1 MYLIQNKGDALMKL
15 LITGG
20 HVITMDPVIGNG
32 RFNVLVENDRIVAVG
47 PEVQAH
53 DAQKLDASGC
63 IVIPGLVNAHM
74 HTWQTALRG
83 VTANWTLPT
92 YFRSVH
98 AGLATCFNPDDLYIG
113 TLVGALNQLNLGT
126 TTLGDWC
133 HNNPTPDH
141 TDRAI
146 DGLTESGI
154 RAVFFHGSPKPDP
167 KPGQKHFSEIPHPR
181 GEIERLLKGKL
192 KSRDARVT
200 LGMAILG
207 PHYSTYEVA
216 EHDFQLAAEFDLIA
230 SMHCAG
236 LEPKTPDGWERLA
249 ERDLLGT
256 TTNIVH
262 GNNLSDEQLRM
273 MVSRGVTFSVAPE
286 TEMTQGHGHPITGR
300 LRDAGGAPSLGVD
313 LESAIA
319 GDMFTV
325 ARVAL
330 ASQRALDNAQS
341 RVDSGQL
348 PAHSTISTSEALS
361 WITIRGAEA
370 LGLQDRIG
378 SLTPGKQADVVLIR
392 ADGLS
397 MRPVHDPVSA
407 VLMQASAAN
416 VDTVLVA
423 GEFKKR
429 AGKLLYEQLEQ
440 RLDELDASGNRI
452 SDRVAKLVP
461 A

>member
-1 MYLIQNKGDALMKL
+1 MKL

-20 HVITMDPVIGNG
+20 QVITMDPAIGNG
-32 RFNVLVENDRIVAVG
+32 RFNVLIENDRIVEVG
-47 PEVQAH
+47 PNVQAH
-53 DAQKLDASGC
+53 DAQQLDASGC
-63 IVIPGLVNAHM
+63 IVIPGLINAHM

-83 VTANWTLPT
+83 VTADWTLPT

-98 AGLATCFNPDDLYIG
+98 AGLATCFQPNDLYIG

-133 HNNPTPDH
+133 HNNPAPDY

-146 DGLTESGI
+146 DGLVESGI
-154 RAVFFHGSPKPDP
+154 RAVYFHGSPKPDP

-181 GEIERLLKGKL
+181 SEIERLLKDRFP
-192 KSRDARVT
+192 SRDAKVT

-207 PHYSTYEVA
+207 PHYSTYEVS
-216 EHDFQLAAEFDLIA
+216 EHDFLLAAEFGLIA

-249 ERDLLGT
+249 ERNLLGK

-262 GNNLSDEQLRM
+262 GNNLTDTQLRM
-273 MVSRGVTFSVAPE
+273 MVDRGVTFSVAPE

-300 LRDAGGAPSLGVD
+300 LRDAGSAPSLGVD

-330 ASQRALDNAQS
+330 ASQRALDNAQA
-341 RVDSGQL
+341 RADTGQL
-348 PAHSTISTSEALS
+348 PARSTISTSDALS

-370 LGLQDRIG
+370 LGLQDRVG

-429 AGKLLYEQLEQ
+429 DGKLLYRNLEQ
-440 RLDELDASGNRI
+440 RLDELDASGRRI
-452 SDRVAKLVP
+452 SERFAEIAP

>member
-1 MYLIQNKGDALMKL
+1 MKL

-32 RFNVLVENDRIVAVG
+32 RFDILIENDLIVEVG
-47 PEVQAH
+47 PQILAN
-53 DAQKLDASGC
+53 DAQRLDATGC

-83 VTANWTLPT
+83 VAANWTLPT

-98 AGLATCFNPDDLYIG
+98 AGLATLFNPDDLYIG

-133 HNNPTPDH
+133 HNNPTPEH

-146 DGLTESGI
+146 DGLLESGI
-154 RAVFFHGSPKPDP
+154 RAVYFHGSPKPDP

-181 GEIERLLKGKL
+181 SEIERLLKDRFTR
-192 KSRDARVT
+192 SDALVT

-207 PHYSTYEVA
+207 PHYSTYDVS
-216 EHDFQLAAEFDLIA
+216 EHDFELAAEYGLIA

-249 ERDLLGT
+249 ERGLLGPS
-256 TTNIVH
+256 TNIVH
-262 GNNLSDEQLRM
+262 GNNLSEAQLRM
-273 MVSRGVTFSVAPE
+273 MIGCGVTFSVAPE

-330 ASQRALDNAQS
+330 ASQRALDNAQA
-341 RVDSGQL
+341 RADSGQL

-370 LGLQDRIG
+370 LGLQDRVG
-378 SLTPGKQADVVLIR
+378 SLTPGKQADIVLIR

-397 MRPVHDPVSA
+397 MRPVHDPVAS
-407 VLMQASAAN
+407 VLMQGSAAN

-423 GEFKKR
+423 GAIRKR
-429 AGKLLYEQLEQ
+429 AGKLLYTHLEQ
-440 RLDELDASGNRI
+440 RLDELDASGRRI
-452 SDRVAKLVP
+452 SNRFAELAP

>member
-1 MYLIQNKGDALMKL
+1 MKL

-32 RFNVLVENDRIVAVG
+32 RFNILIEDDRIVYIG

-53 DAQKLDASGC
+53 DAEQLDASGC
-63 IVIPGLVNAHM
+63 IVIPGLINAHM

-98 AGLATCFNPDDLYIG
+98 AGLATCFNPDDLHIG

-146 DGLTESGI
+146 DGLLESGI
-154 RAVFFHGSPKPDP
+154 RAVYFHGSPKPDP

-181 GEIERLLKGKL
+181 GEIERLLKNRFA
-192 KSRDARVT
+192 SRDARVT

-207 PHYSTYEVA
+207 PHYSTYEVS
-216 EHDFQLAAEFDLIA
+216 EHDFQLAAEFELIA

-249 ERDLLGT
+249 EASLLGP

-262 GNNLSDEQLRM
+262 GNNLTDAQLRM
-273 MVSRGVTFSVAPE
+273 MINRGVTFSVAPE

-300 LRDAGGAPSLGVD
+300 LRDAGSAPSLGVD

-330 ASQRALDNAQS
+330 ASQRALDNAQA
-341 RVDSGQL
+341 RAETGQL
-348 PAHSTISTSEALS
+348 PAHSTISTSDALS

-370 LGLQDRIG
+370 LGLQDRVG

-407 VLMQASAAN
+407 VLMQGSAAN

-429 AGKLLYEQLEQ
+429 DGKLLYEHLEQ
-440 RLDELDASGNRI
+440 RLDELDASGHRI
-452 SDRVAKLVP
+452 SERFAALVP

>member
-1 MYLIQNKGDALMKL
+1 MKL

-20 HVITMDPVIGNG
+20 QVITMDPAIGNG
-32 RFNVLVENDRIVAVG
+32 RFNVLIENDRIVDIG
-47 PEVQAH
+47 PQVQVH
-53 DAQKLDASGC
+53 DAEQLDASGC
-63 IVIPGLVNAHM
+63 IVIPGLINAHM

-98 AGLATCFNPDDLYIG
+98 AGLATCFNPEDLYIG

-141 TDRAI
+141 SDRAI
-146 DGLTESGI
+146 DGLLESGI
-154 RAVFFHGSPKPDP
+154 RAVYFHGSPKPDP

-181 GEIERLLKGKL
+181 GEIERLLKNRFA
-192 KSRDARVT
+192 SRDAKVT

-207 PHYSTYEVA
+207 PHYSTYEVS
-216 EHDFQLAAEFDLIA
+216 EHDFQLAAEFELIA

-249 ERDLLGT
+249 ERDLLGP

-262 GNNLSDEQLRM
+262 GNNLTDAQLRM
-273 MVSRGVTFSVAPE
+273 MIDRGVTFSVAPE

-300 LRDAGGAPSLGVD
+300 LRDAGSAPSLGVD

-330 ASQRALDNAQS
+330 ASQRALDNAQA
-341 RVDSGQL
+341 RADTGQL
-348 PAHSTISTSEALS
+348 PAHSTISTSDALS

-370 LGLQDRIG
+370 LGLQDRVG
-378 SLTPGKQADVVLIR
+378 SLTPGKQADIVLIR

-407 VLMQASAAN
+407 VLMQGSAAN

-429 AGKLLYEQLEQ
+429 DGKLLYEHLDQ
-440 RLDELDASGNRI
+440 RLDELDASGRRI
-452 SDRVAKLVP
+452 SQRFAELVP

>member
-1 MYLIQNKGDALMKL
+1 MEILIS
-15 LITGG
+15 GG
-20 HVITMDPVIGNG
+20 RVITMDPAIGDG
-32 RFNVLVENDRIVAVG
+32 RFNVLIENDHIVAVG
-47 PEVQAH
+47 PEVRSAS
-53 DAQKLDASGC
+53 AQQLDATGC
-63 IVIPGLVNAHM
+63 IVIPGLINAHM

-83 VTANWTLPT
+83 VAANWTLPT
-92 YFRSVH
+92 YFRNVH
-98 AGLATCFNPDDLYIG
+98 AGLATSFTPDDLYIG

-133 HNNPTPDH
+133 HNNPTPAY

-146 DGLTESGI
+146 DGLLESGI

-181 GEIERLLKGKL
+181 SEIERLRKYRF
-192 KSRDARVT
+192 SNRDGLVT

-207 PHYSTYEVA
+207 PHYSTYEVS
-216 EHDFQLAAEFDLIA
+216 EHDFRLAAEFELIA

-249 ERDLLGT
+249 ERNLLGP

-262 GNNLSDEQLRM
+262 GNNLTDAQLQM
-273 MVSRGVTFSVAPE
+273 MVDRGVTFSVAPE

-300 LRDAGGAPSLGVD
+300 LRDSGGAPSLGVD

-330 ASQRALDNAQS
+330 ASQRALDNAQA
-341 RVDSGQL
+341 RADTGQL
-348 PAHSTISTSEALS
+348 PSHSTISTSDALS
-361 WITIRGAEA
+361 WITIRGAQA
-370 LGLQDRIG
+370 LGLQERVG

-407 VLMQASAAN
+407 VLMQGSAAN

-429 AGKLLYEQLEQ
+429 GGKLLYEHLEQ
-440 RLDELDASGNRI
+440 RLDDLDGSGAGIAERF
-452 SDRVAKLVP
+452 AAL
-461 A
+461 AHT

>member
-1 MYLIQNKGDALMKL
+1 MKL

-32 RFNVLVENDRIVAVG
+32 RFDILIENDLIVEVG
-47 PEVQAH
+47 PQVLAH
-53 DAQKLDASGC
+53 DAQRLDATGC
-63 IVIPGLVNAHM
+63 IVIPGLINAHM

-98 AGLATCFNPDDLYIG
+98 AGLATLFNPDDLFIG

-133 HNNPTPDH
+133 HNNPTPEH

-146 DGLTESGI
+146 DGLLESGI
-154 RAVFFHGSPKPDP
+154 RAVYFHGSPKPDP

-181 GEIERLLKGKL
+181 SEIERLLKDRFTR
-192 KSRDARVT
+192 RDALVT

-207 PHYSTYEVA
+207 PHYSTYEVS
-216 EHDFQLAAEFDLIA
+216 EHDFELAAEYGLIA

-249 ERDLLGT
+249 ERGLLGPS
-256 TTNIVH
+256 TNIVH
-262 GNNLSDEQLRM
+262 GNNLSEAQLRM
-273 MVSRGVTFSVAPE
+273 MIGRGVTFSVAPE

-300 LRDAGGAPSLGVD
+300 LRDVGGAPSLGVD

-330 ASQRALDNAQS
+330 ASQRALDNAQA
-341 RVDSGQL
+341 RTDSGQL

-370 LGLQDRIG
+370 LGLQDRVG
-378 SLTPGKQADVVLIR
+378 SLTPGKQADIVLIR
-392 ADGLS
+392 ADGIS
-397 MRPVHDPVSA
+397 MRPVHDPVAS
-407 VLMQASAAN
+407 VLMQGSAAN

-423 GEFKKR
+423 GAIRKR
-429 AGKLLYEQLEQ
+429 AGKLLYPHLEQ
-440 RLDELDASGNRI
+440 RLDELDASGRRI
-452 SDRVAKLVP
+452 SDRFAELAP

>member
-1 MYLIQNKGDALMKL
+1 MKL

-20 HVITMDPVIGNG
+20 HVITMDPAIGNG
-32 RFNVLVENDRIVAVG
+32 RFDVLIENDLIVAVG
-47 PEVQAH
+47 PSIQAH
-53 DAQKLDASGC
+53 DAQLLDATGC
-63 IVIPGLVNAHM
+63 IVIPGLINAHM

-83 VTANWTLPT
+83 VAANWTLPT

-98 AGLATCFNPDDLYIG
+98 AGLATLFNPNDLYIG
-113 TLVGALNQLNLGT
+113 TLLGALNQLNLGT

-133 HNNPTPDH
+133 HNNSTPEH

-146 DGLTESGI
+146 DGLLESGI
-154 RAVFFHGSPKPDP
+154 RAVYFHGSPKPDP

-181 GEIERLLKGKL
+181 SEIERLVKNRFT
-192 KSRDARVT
+192 SRDARVG

-207 PHYSTYEVA
+207 PHYSTYEVS
-216 EHDFQLAAEFDLIA
+216 EHDFQLAAEFKLIA

-236 LEPKTPDGWERLA
+236 LEAKTPDGWERLA
-249 ERDLLGT
+249 ERDLLGP
-256 TTNIVH
+256 TTNVVH
-262 GNNLSDEQLRM
+262 GNNLSAAQLRM
-273 MVSRGVTFSVAPE
+273 MVGRGVTFSVAPE

-330 ASQRALDNAQS
+330 ASQRALDNA
-341 RVDSGQL
+341 RARADGGQL

-370 LGLQDRIG
+370 LGLQDRVG

-407 VLMQASAAN
+407 VLMQGSAAN

-429 AGKLLYEQLEQ
+429 AGKLLYEQLEE

-452 SDRVAKLVP
+452 NNRFAELVP
-461 A
+461 V

>member
-1 MYLIQNKGDALMKL
+1 MKL

-32 RFNVLVENDRIVAVG
+32 RFDILIENDLIVEVG
-47 PEVQAH
+47 PQILAN
-53 DAQKLDASGC
+53 DAQRLDATGC

-98 AGLATCFNPDDLYIG
+98 AGLATLFNPDDLYIG

-133 HNNPTPDH
+133 HNNPTPEH

-146 DGLTESGI
+146 DGLLESGI
-154 RAVFFHGSPKPDP
+154 RAVYFHGSPKPDP

-181 GEIERLLKGKL
+181 SEIERLLKDRFIR
-192 KSRDARVT
+192 RDALVT

-207 PHYSTYEVA
+207 PHYSTYDVS
-216 EHDFQLAAEFDLIA
+216 EHDFELAAEYGLIA

-249 ERDLLGT
+249 ERGLLGPS
-256 TTNIVH
+256 TNIVH
-262 GNNLSDEQLRM
+262 GNNLSEAQLRM
-273 MVSRGVTFSVAPE
+273 MIGRGVTFSVAPE

-300 LRDAGGAPSLGVD
+300 LRDVGGAPSLGVD

-330 ASQRALDNAQS
+330 ASQRALDNAQA
-341 RVDSGQL
+341 RADSGQL

-370 LGLQDRIG
+370 LGLQDRVG
-378 SLTPGKQADVVLIR
+378 SLTPGKQADIVLIR

-397 MRPVHDPVSA
+397 MRPVHDPVAS
-407 VLMQASAAN
+407 VLMQGSAAN

-423 GEFKKR
+423 GAIRKR
-429 AGKLLYEQLEQ
+429 AGKLLYTHLEQ
-440 RLDELDASGNRI
+440 RLDELDASGRRI
-452 SDRVAKLVP
+452 SDRFAELAP